1 MAHLVQ
7 RDGKLEL
14 GRVHALQ
21 THHLGLE
28 ETAAPARDPMSRG
41 CASASQARRATQ
53 LRLRTGHGGVDV
65 HDVRLL
71 GRIRALA
78 DQPLGLGLDVRG
90 GHVRGRHRSRPPHR
104 GLGAS
109 VQKVLDPRA
118 RDGLRKLEAAVVAR
132 LEDADPVAAAAIV
145 RHSVVPRVQDL
156 EVDVV
161 IANGVQLLV
170 DLLQDLAPPHRPQPG
185 DVFQD
190 EGLRSLLLDVLEDL
204 EEDLAT
210 ALLVPEA
217 LPEAGHGE
225 GLAGEAGDVQV
236 HIRSGLVV
244 ALAEVF
250 VEDIVVEVRL
260 NGLLRVLVDVARED
274 MLVRDLQVAD
284 SHDGRFH
291 AAAVG
296 SDADRPRSNARHL
309 QSDGPRGRARPM
321 GCGCRA
327 N

>member
-1 MAHLVQ
+1 
-7 RDGKLEL
+7 
-14 GRVHALQ
+14 
-21 THHLGLE
+21 
-28 ETAAPARDPMSRG
+28 MSRG

-53 LRLRTGHGGVDV
+53 LRLRTRHGGVDV
-65 HDVRLL
+65 HDVSLL
-71 GRIRALA
+71 GRVRALA
-78 DQPLGLGLDVRG
+78 EQLFGLSLDVRG
-90 GHVRGRHRSRPPHR
+90 GHVRGRHRRRPPHG

-109 VQKVLDPRA
+109 VQEVLHPRA
-118 RDGLRKLEAAVVAR
+118 RDCLRKFEAAVVAI
-132 LEDADPVAAAAIV
+132 LENADPVAAAAMV
-145 RHSVVPRVQDL
+145 GHSMVPRVQHL

-161 IANGVQLLV
+161 VAKVVQLLV
-170 DLLQDLAPPHRPQPG
+170 DLLQNLPPPHRLQTG
-185 DVFQD
+185 DVFQH

-204 EEDLAT
+204 EENLAT

-236 HIRSGLVV
+236 HLRSGLVV

-250 VEDIVVEVRL
+250 VEDILVEVRL

-296 SDADRPRSNARHL
+296 SDADRPRSNACHL
-309 QSDGPRGRARPM
+309 PSDGPRGRARPM